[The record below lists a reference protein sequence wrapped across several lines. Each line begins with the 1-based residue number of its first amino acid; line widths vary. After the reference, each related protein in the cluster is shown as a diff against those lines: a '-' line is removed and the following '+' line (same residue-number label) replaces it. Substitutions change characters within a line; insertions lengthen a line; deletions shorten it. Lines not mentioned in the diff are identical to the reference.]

1 MQGTCPLPP
10 PHAFSG
16 PGLGPGCTDVG
27 TQECGGGGGNSQPQ
41 LRPGVSGCLFLRP
54 ELSISGLGVRMGWG
68 WGWGV
73 LKPEGEKTKLTHG
86 VWPFPSSHPA
96 PSPSAAVS
104 TRLRG
109 TLLCRLGH
117 SRKCLLSMF
126 KLAAPKVP
134 SACHT
139 YTPSTFSVQM
149 GKLRLQGVLKK
160 VTQGHM
166 TRKMH
171 TWIQTPISLT
181 GTVTW
186 SFSGCPRRLSS
197 LRSQYVWSLQ

>member
-86 VWPFPSSHPA
+86 LWPSPSSHPA
-96 PSPSAAVS
+96 PSPSATVS

-117 SRKCLLSMF
+117 SRKRLLSMF

-160 VTQGHM
+160 SPKVT
-166 TRKMH
+166 
-171 TWIQTPISLT
+171 
-181 GTVTW
+181 
-186 SFSGCPRRLSS
+186 
-197 LRSQYVWSLQ
+197 